1 MSDIYLKLRMKYFN
15 DPENYEFETAAV
27 EDTEDNRKLI
37 NTAMNRYKKEVVA
50 NDFNRPVNFEV
61 FENTIVSLKDVKTT
75 EIFLKVKKSDQIEK
89 SS

>member
-27 EDTEDNRKLI
+27 EDTEDNRKLL